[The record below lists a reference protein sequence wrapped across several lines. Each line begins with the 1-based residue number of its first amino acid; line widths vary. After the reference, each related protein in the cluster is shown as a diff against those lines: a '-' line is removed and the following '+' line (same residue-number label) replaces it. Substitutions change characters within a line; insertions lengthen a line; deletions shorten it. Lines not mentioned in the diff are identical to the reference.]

1 MEKAKPKVGV
11 FGITG
16 CQGCH
21 LSILFIEDILFDL
34 ISNIDLQ
41 VFSFIKGKNNLNA
54 KYDIAII
61 EGVVVSTED
70 IDIIKKIRENS
81 KFLIALGTCATH
93 GNVPAMKN
101 FMNKKDVESVYKT
114 TKHLNSVD
122 PAPIDKYVKV
132 DFYVSG
138 CPPDKN
144 EITELFKS
152 LFIGKK
158 LVKFD
163 NPVCYECALKE
174 NNCIL
179 YQGKK
184 CLGPLSRGGCNALCP
199 SVNKDCTGCR
209 GPIEDT
215 NVSAMIN
222 ALKERGIPIELITDK
237 INKYASLKFKELYD
251 AEKIKKDEKT
261 IVE

>member
-1 MEKAKPKVGV
+1 MEKAKPKVGI

-21 LSILFIEDILFDL
+21 LSILFIEDILLD
-34 ISNIDLQ
+34 IINNIDLQ
-41 VFSFIKGKNNLNA
+41 VLPFVKEKNNLNA
-54 KYDIAII
+54 KYDIGII
-61 EGVVVSTED
+61 EGVVVSNED
-70 IDIIKKIRENS
+70 IEIIKKVRENS
-81 KFLIALGTCATH
+81 EFLIALGTCATH

-101 FMNKKDVESVYKT
+101 FMNKKNVESVYKT
-114 TKHLNSVD
+114 TNHLDSIE

-132 DFYVSG
+132 DFYISG

-144 EITELFKS
+144 EIAEVFKS

-158 LVKFD
+158 LSKFD

-174 NNCIL
+174 NNCLL

-184 CLGPLSRGGCNALCP
+184 CLGPLSRAGCGALCP
-199 SVNKDCTGCR
+199 SLNKDCTGCR

-215 NVSAMIN
+215 NLTAMIN
-222 ALKERGIPIELITDK
+222 SLQERGIPVDLITDK
-237 INKYASLKFKELYD
+237 INKFAALKYREIMD
-251 AEKIKKDEKT
+251 NEKIKKEEKFIT
-261 IVE
+261 E